1 MRRSYLAGNW
11 KMNLSIEEAKSLVA
25 DLAKGVSNTDNRVMV
40 APPFTMLSAVKEA
53 ITNSGAPI
61 VLAAQNMSDS
71 ESGAHTG
78 EVAPSMLK
86 EVGVTSVIL
95 GHSERRS
102 IYGED
107 DAFINR
113 KVKLAL
119 AHGLEVILCVG
130 ETLEERKSGKLESV
144 LDTQIEG
151 GLAGITDL
159 SQVVIAYEPVWAIG
173 TGETATPEDAN
184 NVHTYI
190 REKVAKLYS
199 PEVAENLIIQ
209 YGGSVKPD
217 NVKDLMAMEHI
228 DGALVGGASLK
239 AENFVTIC
247 CYNSL

>member
-1 MRRSYLAGNW
+1 MRESYLAGNW
-11 KMNLSIEEAKSLVA
+11 KMNLSIAEAKALVA
-25 DLAKGVSNTDNRVMV
+25 DLAKGIKGTKNKVMV
-40 APPFTMLSAVKEA
+40 APPFPMIPAVKEA
-53 ITNSGAPI
+53 IDASGSSI

-78 EVAPSMLK
+78 EVAPAMLK
-86 EVGVTSVIL
+86 EVGVTTVIL

-119 AHGLEVILCVG
+119 SQGLEAILCVG

-151 GLAGITDL
+151 GLAGVSDL
-159 SQVVIAYEPVWAIG
+159 SNVVIAYEPVWAIG
-173 TGETATPEDAN
+173 TGETATPDDAN
-184 NVHTYI
+184 SVHAYI
-190 REKVAKLYS
+190 REKIAKLYS
-199 PEVAENLIIQ
+199 PAVAEKVIIQ

-239 AENFVTIC
+239 AESFVTIC